1 MPGTGASAPA
11 ITSAAATRKVEE
23 RRECRIARSPEVPN
37 ADVSAGFS
45 PLYGKKKGGFG
56 EPRAQKNCGQRCL
69 VGGYVR
75 PPQCIGLK
83 AQEKSGS
90 GRGANAAGAAR

>member
-1 MPGTGASAPA
+1 VPHRRVSHDPSAY
-11 ITSAAATRKVEE
+11 
-23 RRECRIARSPEVPN
+23 
-37 ADVSAGFS
+37 VSAGFS

-56 EPRAQKNCGQRCL
+56 EPRVQKKCGQRCL
-69 VGGYVR
+69 VGGYLR

-90 GRGANAAGAAR
+90 GRGANAAGAASDMTNAHATIYDKDMRRAFP